1 MYQKMN
7 LIALTVRL
15 QISTRLGC
23 PTRAALANAFTLRS
37 PHIRC
42 KLEMAAASCAHEVA
56 VAATWFAEQLFEP
69 NDQRSIFCDRL
80 QELLIARYQ
89 GHWYPDEPHRGCAF
103 RSLLSTVNAMDPL
116 LLRAADATG
125 HRGVQESFMRCF
137 SDAGEVTCWV
147 SCAPPNA

>member
-1 MYQKMN
+1 
-7 LIALTVRL
+7 
-15 QISTRLGC
+15 
-23 PTRAALANAFTLRS
+23 
-37 PHIRC
+37 
-42 KLEMAAASCAHEVA
+42 MAAASCAHEVA

-125 HRGVQESFMRCF
+125 HRGVQESFLRCF